1 MVDKEKPKVELL
13 EYLKNLKGTKAGK
26 QLKEM
31 VEGSIDLADKTNES
45 EFKMDRFAELFKHV
59 VEQDEEKS
67 ILMTLEIISQGLAN
81 GSLSAVGPDTFKSG
95 PGEGNSKP
103 SRDPNAEPRRL
114 LDSIVDVVCY
124 CQKIATEDVQFKVCK
139 VLLEIFTDVFLTV
152 SSESLKTMFS
162 TLCNIMSS
170 RHT

>member
-81 GSLSAVGPDTFKSG
+81 GSLSAVGPDTFQ
-95 PGEGNSKP
+95 EW
-103 SRDPNAEPRRL
+103 AW
-114 LDSIVDVVCY
+114 
-124 CQKIATEDVQFKVCK
+124 
-139 VLLEIFTDVFLTV
+139 
-152 SSESLKTMFS
+152 
-162 TLCNIMSS
+162 
-170 RHT
+170 